1 MHMHTRVAY
10 LLESGE
16 HSLALC
22 RAALLPEVAVIQVSN
37 LTIRA
42 LSHRCWRWLITDC
55 VVPASS
61 LLMVICGLLV
71 PRVASIPVSG

>member
-22 RAALLPEVAVIQVSN
+22 RAALLPEVAVIQPHHSRSFAPVLALAN
-37 LTIRA
+37 YGLRGAREQLTYGHMRA
-42 LSHRCWRWLITDC
+42 TGSTRK
-55 VVPASS
+55 
-61 LLMVICGLLV
+61 
-71 PRVASIPVSG
+71 